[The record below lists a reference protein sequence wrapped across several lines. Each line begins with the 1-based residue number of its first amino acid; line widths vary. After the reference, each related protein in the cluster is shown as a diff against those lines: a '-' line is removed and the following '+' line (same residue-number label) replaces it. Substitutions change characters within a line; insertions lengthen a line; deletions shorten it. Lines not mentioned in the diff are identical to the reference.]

1 MKLQTKINNLKKIS
15 AGLLTLIILTA
26 CGQMGSGV
34 AIGENEISSAQIQK
48 YVDEILSERAKV
60 DTSQMNLESGAQLS
74 RTQAQFQII
83 TNILDQ
89 VIADKKITITP
100 ADVAARRA
108 EIVLQQGGEDQM
120 PQALVSASL
129 APSNLDKYIKIIMIS
144 EKLNEFIIAEGATP
158 ESAGDVLTK
167 IVTDT
172 AKKLG
177 VSVNERYGK
186 WNPETASIEEADN
199 TDGAV
204 TPVP

>member
-34 AIGENEISSAQIQK
+34 AIGETKISSAQIQM

>member
-34 AIGENEISSAQIQK
+34 AIGETKISSAQIQK

-89 VIADKKITITP
+89 VIADKKISITP

>member
-1 MKLQTKINNLKKIS
+1 MKLRTKINNLKKIS

-34 AIGENEISSAQIQK
+34 AIGDTEISSAQIQK

-89 VIADKKITITP
+89 VIADKKISITP

-158 ESAGDVLTK
+158 ESAGEVLTK
-167 IVTDT
+167 LVTDT

>member
-34 AIGENEISSAQIQK
+34 AIGETKISSAQIQK

>member
-34 AIGENEISSAQIQK
+34 AIGETEISSAQIQK

-60 DTSQMNLESGAQLS
+60 DTSQMNLESGAQLN

-89 VIADKKITITP
+89 VIADKKISITP

-167 IVTDT
+167 LVTDT

>member
-34 AIGENEISSAQIQK
+34 AIGETKISSAQIQK

-186 WNPETASIEEADN
+186 WNPDTASIEEADN

>member
-1 MKLQTKINNLKKIS
+1 MKLQTKMNNLKKIS

-34 AIGENEISSAQIQK
+34 AIGETEISSAQIQK

-89 VIADKKITITP
+89 VIADKKISITP

-167 IVTDT
+167 LVTDT

>member
-1 MKLQTKINNLKKIS
+1 MKLRTKINNLKKIS

-34 AIGENEISSAQIQK
+34 AIGETEISSAQIQK

-89 VIADKKITITP
+89 VIADKKISITP

-158 ESAGDVLTK
+158 ESAGEVLTK
-167 IVTDT
+167 LVTDT

>member
-34 AIGENEISSAQIQK
+34 AIGETKISSAQIQK

-89 VIADKKITITP
+89 VIADKKISITP

-108 EIVLQQGGEDQM
+108 EIVLQQGGENQM

>member
-1 MKLQTKINNLKKIS
+1 
-15 AGLLTLIILTA
+15 
-26 CGQMGSGV
+26 
-34 AIGENEISSAQIQK
+34 
-48 YVDEILSERAKV
+48 
-60 DTSQMNLESGAQLS
+60 
-74 RTQAQFQII
+74 
-83 TNILDQ
+83 
-89 VIADKKITITP
+89 
-100 ADVAARRA
+100 
-108 EIVLQQGGEDQM
+108 VLQQGGEDQM

>member
-1 MKLQTKINNLKKIS
+1 
-15 AGLLTLIILTA
+15 
-26 CGQMGSGV
+26 MGSGV
-34 AIGENEISSAQIQK
+34 AIGETEISSAQIQK

>member
-1 MKLQTKINNLKKIS
+1 MKLQTKINNLKRIS

-34 AIGENEISSAQIQK
+34 AIGETEISSAQIQK

-89 VIADKKITITP
+89 VIADKKISITP

>member
-1 MKLQTKINNLKKIS
+1 MKLQTKVNNLKKIS

-34 AIGENEISSAQIQK
+34 AIGETEISSAQIQK

-89 VIADKKITITP
+89 VIADKKISITP

-158 ESAGDVLTK
+158 ESAGEVLTK
-167 IVTDT
+167 LVTDT

>member
-34 AIGENEISSAQIQK
+34 AIGETEISSAQIQK

-89 VIADKKITITP
+89 VIADKKISITP
-100 ADVAARRA
+100 ADVAARRT